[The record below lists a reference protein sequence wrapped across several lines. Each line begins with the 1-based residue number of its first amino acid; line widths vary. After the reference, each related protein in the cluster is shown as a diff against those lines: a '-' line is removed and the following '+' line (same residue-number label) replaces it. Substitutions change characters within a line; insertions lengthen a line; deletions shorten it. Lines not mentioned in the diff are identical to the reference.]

1 MNVIN
6 SFFDIACSKKI
17 QNDYSKADIIFA
29 ANVMCHIPDINEVM
43 TACSNLL
50 KENGTIIFEDPYLG
64 SMIEKNS
71 YDQIYDEHVFLFC
84 AFY

>member
-1 MNVIN
+1 
-6 SFFDIACSKKI
+6 
-17 QNDYSKADIIFA
+17 
-29 ANVMCHIPDINEVM
+29 MCHIPDINEVM

-71 YDQIYDEHVFLFC
+71 YDQIYDEHVFLFLRVLLKKWPQLIILS
-84 AFY
+84 